1 MRPARTRAPHR
12 RDDGAAMVEF
22 AFVAVLLVFLV
33 FGIITFGLLL
43 SFKQDVTRA
52 AAEGARVGAV
62 SQPPTSTPPDA
73 AADPR
78 HAATLQATKDA
89 VASFDKTCDVE
100 GMGCIVTVH
109 NCRNVAEA
117 GPAIYWQD
125 GNDDCVTVELVYDYD
140 AFPLIL
146 EPPVI
151 SAVLPNQISS
161 KSTARLN
168 Q

>member
-1 MRPARTRAPHR
+1 
-12 RDDGAAMVEF
+12 MVEF
-22 AFVAVLLVFLV
+22 AFVAVLLVMLV

-62 SQPPTSTPPDA
+62 SEPPTSKPATA
-73 AADPR
+73 EADPR
-78 HAATLQATKDA
+78 HTATLQATKDA
-89 VASFDKTCDVE
+89 VSSFDKTCGVD
-100 GMGCIVTVH
+100 GMGCNVTVH

-117 GPAIYWQD
+117 DPATYWQD
-125 GNDDCVTVELVYDYD
+125 GNDDCVTVELVYDYN

-161 KSTARLN
+161 KSVARLN

>member
-1 MRPARTRAPHR
+1 MSPARSRAPHR

-22 AFVAVLLVFLV
+22 AFVGVLLVFLI

-52 AAEGARVGAV
+52 AAEGARIGAV
-62 SQPPTSTPPDA
+62 SQPPTSQPATA
-73 AADPR
+73 AADSR

-89 VASFDKTCDVE
+89 VASFDRTCNDQ

-117 GPAIYWQD
+117 TPAVYWQD

-151 SAVLPNQISS
+151 SAVLPDQISS